1 MSIIKQ
7 HLPARCVTPAE
18 GHYFF
23 GYFDKSPW
31 DPAGKRLLANHVDF
45 VARQPRF
52 GDKAEL
58 GIIED
63 GKFSPVAVTDI
74 WNWQQGCML
83 QWFSQD
89 EIIYN
94 DFEND
99 HYVARILNLVNG
111 RSRTLHRPIYCLSP
125 DRRYALSLDFARLDR
140 ERPGYGYT
148 GIWHPLL
155 EDGWPA
161 EDGLYLIDIE
171 KDTSKLIVSIA
182 ETVERFPYPGMTDAT
197 NWFNHLLF
205 SPDGRRISF
214 FHRWRVFGPWGPRV
228 RSQLTHM
235 FTADIDGANLYALNL
250 EEMSSHYVWVDNSH
264 IINYS
269 NRFSAG
275 YQYYLYTD
283 QSPTN
288 EVKVI
293 ARDVFPG
300 DGHCTWSPDHRW
312 MLTDCYPQ
320 ADNCRNLYLYD
331 MVNEKAYEIGKFYSD
346 PAYPTPTRCDLHP
359 RFSADGKTVCFDS
372 IHEGHRGVYLMD
384 VSPIVG

>member
-1 MSIIKQ
+1 MLLCSPASFESDGVVR
-7 HLPARCVTPAE
+7 HLPVGVCACDKEHAVVIVGVQRVVHHALQILFGAYHSPVDFEYDKAFFDAGLVELAPAFNAFNLYARGKAE
-18 GHYFF
+18 AAARHVVDLLESRAELSEVSSLDDIGV
-23 GYFDKSPW
+23 
-31 DPAGKRLLANHVDF
+31 AGAVLQFHGDGLALVAAFESHVDF

-63 GKFSPVAVTDI
+63 GKLSPVAVTDI

-111 RSRTLHRPIYCLSP
+111 RSRTLHRPIDCLSP

-171 KDTSKLIVSIA
+171 KDTSKTA
-182 ETVERFPYPGMTDAT
+182 AAT
-197 NWFNHLLF
+197 GVRPLL
-205 SPDGRRISF
+205 R
-214 FHRWRVFGPWGPRV
+214 
-228 RSQLTHM
+228 
-235 FTADIDGANLYALNL
+235 
-250 EEMSSHYVWVDNSH
+250 
-264 IINYS
+264 
-269 NRFSAG
+269 
-275 YQYYLYTD
+275 
-283 QSPTN
+283 
-288 EVKVI
+288 
-293 ARDVFPG
+293 
-300 DGHCTWSPDHRW
+300 
-312 MLTDCYPQ
+312 
-320 ADNCRNLYLYD
+320 
-331 MVNEKAYEIGKFYSD
+331 
-346 PAYPTPTRCDLHP
+346 
-359 RFSADGKTVCFDS
+359 
-372 IHEGHRGVYLMD
+372 
-384 VSPIVG
+384 